1 MNEEESAA
9 ELARLAAAAAA
20 AEAAKKE
27 KSEARKR
34 ERWRKAGYTS
44 LALRDA
50 TGQLPPAPPPAAAP
64 AAAAAPR
71 GLGGKA
77 VAGRTK
83 AALKT
88 ARGASA
94 WDGSDTEDDEA
105 EAAVTAGAGAAVLRA
120 QGEAREEEEEGEEEE
135 EEGGE
140 EEEGDVLGGDGS
152 GAGGGAWDGAAG
164 RGRRAT
170 ISFMVGDAMT
180 GASPL
185 AADHRSDAPS
195 QALGA
200 PSQALG
206 APSQA
211 LGAPSPSGSA
221 SAPPR
226 VVVAWVDTSGR
237 WPSRGFFRSI
247 SAVSDAPQA
256 AYEAAHAQGD
266 LELGDAHLVDCSSAA
281 TPGLHVCLLVV
292 LHRDKRV
299 AYGTPP
305 SLDTVALDTALRR
318 LATAARR
325 CAATVHS
332 PRLSANGS
340 SWYAVE
346 RLLRKNMRGVPTSIY
361 YFKR

>member
-1 MNEEESAA
+1 
-9 ELARLAAAAAA
+9 
-20 AEAAKKE
+20 
-27 KSEARKR
+27 
-34 ERWRKAGYTS
+34 
-44 LALRDA
+44 
-50 TGQLPPAPPPAAAP
+50 
-64 AAAAAPR
+64 
-71 GLGGKA
+71 
-77 VAGRTK
+77 
-83 AALKT
+83 
-88 ARGASA
+88 
-94 WDGSDTEDDEA
+94 
-105 EAAVTAGAGAAVLRA
+105 
-120 QGEAREEEEEGEEEE
+120 
-135 EEGGE
+135 
-140 EEEGDVLGGDGS
+140 
-152 GAGGGAWDGAAG
+152 
-164 RGRRAT
+164 
-170 ISFMVGDAMT
+170 MVGDAMT

-185 AADHRSDAPS
+185 AADHRP
-195 QALGA
+195 GA
-200 PSQALG
+200 PSQALD

-211 LGAPSPSGSA
+211 PGAPSPSASA

-256 AYEAAHAQGD
+256 VYEAAHAQAD

-292 LHRDKRV
+292 LHRDKRA

-305 SLDTVALDTALRR
+305 SLDTVALDTALCR
-318 LATAARR
+318 LATAARQR
-325 CAATVHS
+325 AASVHS